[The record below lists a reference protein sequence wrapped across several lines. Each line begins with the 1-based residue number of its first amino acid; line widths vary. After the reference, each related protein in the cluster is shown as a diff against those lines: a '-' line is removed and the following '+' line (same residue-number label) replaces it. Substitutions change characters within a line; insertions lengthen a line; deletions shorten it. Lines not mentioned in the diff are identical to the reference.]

1 MEYIYGVRVIFSE
14 KSEWHPQWQY
24 GNSLGM
30 WFMSLCYICC
40 TSPWFSCCLQGLLL
54 QDNWHL
60 HSHPLTVCICRVT
73 VCLHLGPG
81 SKGVLGCCIAD
92 DHIPFFM
99 PFNLRAFWCCRYL
112 QKQFFLIIFLLQV
125 GVSLHN
131 FQAQSI
137 WSPLWAQKRLRA
149 RGIPRGRDRDDCIF
163 YWN

>member
-60 HSHPLTVCICRVT
+60 HSHPLTVCICDSDSDICDSV
-73 VCLHLGPG
+73 P
-81 SKGVLGCCIAD
+81 
-92 DHIPFFM
+92 
-99 PFNLRAFWCCRYL
+99 AFRPWFKRSAGMLYCWWPYSL
-112 QKQFFLIIFLLQV
+112 LYAFQLKSILVLQV
-125 GVSLHN
+125 
-131 FQAQSI
+131 FAK
-137 WSPLWAQKRLRA
+137 A
-149 RGIPRGRDRDDCIF
+149 IF
-163 YWN
+163 SNYFPSSSRSFSS